1 MLKQHAHKGKD
12 QMRSNNN
19 PRGIYISFLQF
30 VLELW
35 ILIPLWSS
43 VKCVL
48 KDNKKFTMTIQKKLH
63 PAVAE
68 VYQLVMLAIIT
79 VALWQMPNSASHP
92 WWWSVFLIVA
102 LYRAW
107 EILVIGIKWLL
118 VDNDPLHSYR
128 RSLVCFGINLL
139 EISIIYTIAGYSI
152 DKAVN
157 GQQFWQVL
165 KNVGKA
171 FKLEMPPLDA
181 PYAVLFSIEAALII
195 VFVLA
200 CVIGGIQRRT

>member
-1 MLKQHAHKGKD
+1 
-12 QMRSNNN
+12 MRSNNK

-35 ILIPLWSS
+35 ILIPLWSF
-43 VKCVL
+43 VKWVL
-48 KDNKKFTMTIQKKLH
+48 QYKLKKFTVTIHRKAKLH
-63 PAVAE
+63 PSVAE
-68 VYQLVMLAIIT
+68 VYQLVMFTIIV
-79 VALWQMPNSASHP
+79 VALWQMPNAAGQLLL
-92 WWWSVFLIVA
+92 WRVLMIIA

-107 EILVIGIKWLL
+107 EILIYGLKWLF
-118 VDNDPLHSYR
+118 VEDDPLHSYR

-139 EISIIYTIAGYSI
+139 EISIIYTIVGYSI

-157 GQQFWQVL
+157 GQQFLQVL

-171 FKLEMPPLDA
+171 FKLEMPPLEEPHA
-181 PYAVLFSIEAALII
+181 ILFLVEAAIII